1 MPPIKINSCA
11 QFCHGMFSWLDLALG
26 RVGRHCY
33 SIFYILLSSL
43 TVSSHMG
50 TLCDISFSIDRF
62 VKRVYAQHRC
72 KNIGYHGNLS

>member
-1 MPPIKINSCA
+1 
-11 QFCHGMFSWLDLALG
+11 MFSWLDLALG

-33 SIFYILLSSL
+33 SSLVSSL